1 MSSAPV
7 IKVTR
12 RDLQRRRRE
21 IFRELGV
28 PPESF
33 DRKVRSSEP
42 LTDREWS
49 AMEELQE
56 ISYLLGDDQ
65 S

>member
-7 IKVTR
+7 IRVTK
-12 RDLQRRRRE
+12 RDLQRRKRE
-21 IFRELGV
+21 ILRDLGV
-28 PPESF
+28 APDAFEA
-33 DRKVRSSEP
+33 KVRSSEP

-49 AMEELQE
+49 AMEELAE
-56 ISYLLGDDQ
+56 IKFLLGDDQ